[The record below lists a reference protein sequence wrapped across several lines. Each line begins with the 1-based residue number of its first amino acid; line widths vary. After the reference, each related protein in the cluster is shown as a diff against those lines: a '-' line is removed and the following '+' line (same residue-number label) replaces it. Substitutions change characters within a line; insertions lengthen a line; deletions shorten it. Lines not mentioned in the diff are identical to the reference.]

1 MPALLGPDPSSVAS
15 PLSHAVVPQGVQ
27 VAQQKIPRS
36 DRLEV
41 SCSNFKKKT
50 HFFYNLLFS
59 EKIYFF
65 SISLSL

>member
-27 VAQQKIPRS
+27 VQQQKIPRS

-41 SCSNFKKKT
+41 SCCCAIYLHIFHYFPKNKKT
-50 HFFYNLLFS
+50 
-59 EKIYFF
+59 KIY
-65 SISLSL
+65 